1 MRNGKL
7 YVTVSQSGG
16 DLSCARPRAV
26 LYVIHVEDDFDLAL
40 QNLQS
45 SPASDISLSTLNDSP
60 ESPKVSLLCTK
71 AARHSSLFNFLISRC
86 LSATPSSRIRRVRI
100 ICIPPIFSTTT
111 CTNECCRRIIVWI
124 ISFFCEWLRSAPAHP
139 RALLPQVFFHKVA
152 PFRFVFHSISYIKMQ
167 YFVPIRIRRAE

>member
-1 MRNGKL
+1 MRNRQL
-7 YVTVSQSGG
+7 YVTVSQAGG

-26 LYVIHVEDDFDLAL
+26 LNVMHVEDDIDLAL
-40 QNLQS
+40 HNLQS

-60 ESPKVSLLCTK
+60 ESPKVSLLCAK

-86 LSATPSSRIRRVRI
+86 LWATPSSRIRRVRI
-100 ICIPPIFSTTT
+100 ICIPPT

-139 RALLPQVFFHKVA
+139 RALLPQVFSTKL
-152 PFRFVFHSISYIKMQ
+152 PHSAS
-167 YFVPIRIRRAE
+167 FFTVSHL